1 MLFNY
6 LTCYRFGLIF
16 LIDFIILFIML
27 QCSQTCGEGEMT
39 REVVCLDKD
48 RISQDCHYQD
58 RPEAARECQEQLCG
72 DTDTDIENMIDE
84 EETEVENE
92 IEEEYNEENI
102 MRNGL
107 AEGSGYGNE
116 IPPSLFSYNFKCLQ
130 LHPT

>member
-27 QCSQTCGEGEMT
+27 QCSQSCGEGEMT

-58 RPEAARECQEQLCG
+58 RPEAARECQEQQCG
-72 DTDTDIENMIDE
+72 DTDTGIENMIDE

-92 IEEEYNEENI
+92 IEEEYNEDH
-102 MRNGL
+102 GL

-116 IPPSLFSYNFKCLQ
+116 IPPSLFSSNFK
-130 LHPT
+130 

>member
-48 RISQDCHYQD
+48 RISQYCHYQD